1 MSSVARSQGEYREAV
16 ESPNIKEVID
26 LYHNVP
32 IEIYQKGSIQRKI
45 EQQLSS
51 AKKNEVASEDFRS
64 FDRHPDFHPND
75 RVTFRPDSQEYDPL
89 EDPSL
94 NKFIRPEPIPVE
106 KPIYLEEKPLERYEY
121 KSDFAKRFMD
131 KTSNNSTGVI

>member
-1 MSSVARSQGEYREAV
+1 MFQSKSIKKDQFSVKSS
-16 ESPNIKEVID
+16 N
-26 LYHNVP
+26 N
-32 IEIYQKGSIQRKI
+32 YQV
-45 EQQLSS
+45 L
-51 AKKNEVASEDFRS
+51 KKNEVASEDFRS